1 MSIASRIC
9 TSIARIARSFGNAI
23 MRFAMPKLYR
33 AGSLGNPV
41 RGDTKAAQPS
51 PEDLAR
57 MAHGYEPDDHELSA
71 TATPSDPEQKGKE
84 RVRAAGFIC

>member
-1 MSIASRIC
+1 MKILSRIFSPC
-9 TSIARIARSFGNAI
+9 ARIGKAIGNAI

-51 PEDLAR
+51 PEDLVRLSHAED
-57 MAHGYEPDDHELSA
+57 YEVFDEQAQKLS
-71 TATPSDPEQKGKE
+71 KE
-84 RVRAAGFIC
+84 ERAVRAAGFIC